1 MHCTMIE
8 SKMKG
13 ILFPFDGYIICVNH
27 EKQINIK

>member
-1 MHCTMIE
+1 
-8 SKMKG
+8 MKG